1 MSDLRF
7 DPISGQWCLIAAN
20 RDDRPV
26 ELQPVEQVLKRSV
39 CPFCAGN
46 ESETPTA
53 LALYDQDAVN
63 FLPSQNG
70 QQANHLP
77 PWISRVI
84 PNKFASFGTVGPES
98 NGNGSVHSCSSHCDQ
113 GPFSTSALPGPQ
125 ELVIPTPRHVASLG
139 ELKDLESRVLW
150 KAAQDR
156 IREMQA
162 AGIAKHAMLF
172 MNCRSQAGASLEHVH
187 VQLMGSPMISDY
199 LAGRVQRNR
208 ESLQRTNQTLVAS
221 ILHWEE
227 EQQTRIV
234 KRTKHFTVL
243 CPFAS
248 RFAYQMWIVPHC
260 AETSFLELGEE
271 ERDEL
276 AGLCREMII
285 RLEGMLPDLPYNM
298 LLQIAPFDDIQ
309 DDHWFVE
316 ILPRTTRSAGFE
328 LGTDVWVNPIAPEIA
343 AERLR

>member
-1 MSDLRF
+1 M
-7 DPISGQWCLIAAN
+7 
-20 RDDRPV
+20 V
-26 ELQPVEQVLKRSV
+26 
-39 CPFCAGN
+39 
-46 ESETPTA
+46 
-53 LALYDQDAVN
+53 
-63 FLPSQNG
+63 
-70 QQANHLP
+70 
-77 PWISRVI
+77 
-84 PNKFASFGTVGPES
+84 
-98 NGNGSVHSCSSHCDQ
+98 
-113 GPFSTSALPGPQ
+113 
-125 ELVIPTPRHVASLG
+125 PTPRHVASLG
-139 ELKDLESRVLW
+139 ELKDFESRVLW

-187 VQLMGSPMISDY
+187 VQLMGSPMVSDY

-208 ESLQRTNQTLVAS
+208 ERLQRENQTLVAS

-248 RFAYQMWIVPHC
+248 RFAYQMWIVPHR
-260 AETSFLELGEE
+260 ADVSFLDLGEE

-276 AGLCREMII
+276 AGLCQDMIK
-285 RLEGMLPDLPYNM
+285 RLEGLLPELPYNM
-298 LLQIAPFDDIQ
+298 LLQIAPFDDMQ

-328 LGTDVWVNPIAPEIA
+328 LGTDVWVNPVPPEIA